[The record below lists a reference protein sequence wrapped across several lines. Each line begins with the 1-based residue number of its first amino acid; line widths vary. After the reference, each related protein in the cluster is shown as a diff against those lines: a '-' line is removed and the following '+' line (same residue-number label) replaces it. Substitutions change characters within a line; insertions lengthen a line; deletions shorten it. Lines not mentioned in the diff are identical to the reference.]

1 MEGIWLGIKYA
12 LLDKGPDDSL
22 MIWQSRP
29 SKDGS
34 NTGGK
39 LRATEKAGAK
49 KKGRKGCRAGGGG
62 KLGQK
67 RSAPATQ
74 GHVQGVG
81 AGVWEKTLMLV

>member
-12 LLDKGPDDSL
+12 VLDKGPDDSL

-34 NTGGK
+34 NPGGK
-39 LRATEKAGAK
+39 LRATEKGGDK
-49 KKGRKGCRAGGGG
+49 KNVRKGCRPGGGG

-67 RSAPATQ
+67 CSAPATQ
-74 GHVQGVG
+74 EQVQGVC
-81 AGVWEKTLMLV
+81 AGVWEKTLTLV

>member
-12 LLDKGPDDSL
+12 VLDKGPDDSL

-34 NTGGK
+34 NPGGK

-49 KKGRKGCRAGGGG
+49 KNGRKGCRPGGWGVLQLHRG
-62 KLGQK
+62 KFREL
-67 RSAPATQ
+67 
-74 GHVQGVG
+74 V
-81 AGVWEKTLMLV
+81 LMSGRRPLR

>member
-12 LLDKGPDDSL
+12 VLDKGPDDSL

-49 KKGRKGCRAGGGG
+49 KMAERAAG
-62 KLGQK
+62 
-67 RSAPATQ
+67 
-74 GHVQGVG
+74 QGVEG
-81 AGVWEKTLMLV
+81 NWCKNAVLQLHRGKCKELVLVSGRRPLH